1 MKTPISY
8 YTLQDNL
15 SNKTLV
21 FLHGFLEDSTV
32 WNALSKL
39 LSDTYKILCID
50 LLGHGKTPTIA
61 PIHTMEM
68 MADEV
73 KAVLDYEN
81 ITQCTLV
88 GHSMGGYVALA
99 FVEHFPK
106 NVEGLVL
113 LNSTP
118 LPDSEEKKANRDRVL
133 KVIEKEKELF
143 VRTAITNLFSEE
155 NRTTMTAALQ
165 QLINIGDSTPN
176 EGIVAASLGMKERP
190 DRTSVLQHLSA
201 KKLFILGKEDTLI
214 PYQKMTALG
223 ESIGMQSAVLEGGHL
238 VYIENEA
245 ATIEVLRNFMKQI

>member
-8 YTLQDNL
+8 YTLQGNL

-32 WNALSKL
+32 WNTLSKL

-50 LLGHGKTPTIA
+50 LLGHGKNPTIA

-99 FVEHFPK
+99 FAERFPK

-143 VRTAITNLFSEE
+143 VRTAITN
-155 NRTTMTAALQ
+155 
-165 QLINIGDSTPN
+165 
-176 EGIVAASLGMKERP
+176 
-190 DRTSVLQHLSA
+190 
-201 KKLFILGKEDTLI
+201 
-214 PYQKMTALG
+214 
-223 ESIGMQSAVLEGGHL
+223 
-238 VYIENEA
+238 
-245 ATIEVLRNFMKQI
+245 

>member
-8 YTLQDNL
+8 YTLQGNL

-32 WNALSKL
+32 WNALSKS

-73 KAVLDYEN
+73 KSVLDYEN

-99 FVEHFPK
+99 FAERFPK

-143 VRTAITNLFSEE
+143 VRTAVTNLFSEK
-155 NRTTMTAALQ
+155 NRTTMTVTLQ
-165 QLINIGDSTPN
+165 QLINIAVTTPN
-176 EGIVAASLGMKERP
+176 EGI
-190 DRTSVLQHLSA
+190 VLQHLSA
-201 KKLFILGKEDTLI
+201 KKLFILGKEDALI

>member
-8 YTLQDNL
+8 YTLQGNL

-32 WNALSKL
+32 WNALSKS

-99 FVEHFPK
+99 FAERFPK

-133 KVIEKEKELF
+133 KVIEKEKEVL
-143 VRTAITNLFSEE
+143 RSEE
-155 NRTTMTAALQ
+155 RR
-165 QLINIGDSTPN
+165 
-176 EGIVAASLGMKERP
+176 V
-190 DRTSVLQHLSA
+190 
-201 KKLFILGKEDTLI
+201 GKECRSRWS
-214 PYQKMTALG
+214 PY
-223 ESIGMQSAVLEGGHL
+223 H
-238 VYIENEA
+238 
-245 ATIEVLRNFMKQI
+245 